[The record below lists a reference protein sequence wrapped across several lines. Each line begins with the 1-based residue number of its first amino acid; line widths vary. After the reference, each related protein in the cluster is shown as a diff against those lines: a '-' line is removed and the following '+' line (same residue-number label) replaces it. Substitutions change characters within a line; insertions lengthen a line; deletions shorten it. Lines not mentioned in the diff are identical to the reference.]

1 MKIVK
6 IIYTEETKFI
16 LDIMSTIDI
25 TVMSELYDISFHRQ
39 RKKGREI
46 MERYGTKNTPLIVF
60 EDENLQE
67 YGAIW
72 SESNPDW
79 KSEII
84 KKLTDV

>member
-6 IIYTEETKFI
+6 VIYSEETKFI
-16 LDIMSTIDI
+16 LDIVSQIDI
-25 TVMSELYDISFHRQ
+25 KHISEFYDVSFRKD
-39 RKKGREI
+39 RKKAKEI

-72 SESNPDW
+72 SESNPNW
-79 KSEII
+79 KNEII
-84 KKLTDV
+84 KKLTE

>member
-6 IIYTEETKFI
+6 IVYSEETKFI
-16 LDIMSTIDI
+16 LDIMSRINI
-25 TVMSELYDISFHRQ
+25 KHIAELYDVSFHKD
-39 RKKGREI
+39 KKKAREI
-46 MERYGTKNTPLIVF
+46 MERYGTKNIPLVVF

>member
-1 MKIVK
+1 
-6 IIYTEETKFI
+6 
-16 LDIMSTIDI
+16 
-25 TVMSELYDISFHRQ
+25 
-39 RKKGREI
+39 
-46 MERYGTKNTPLIVF
+46 MERYGTKNIPLVVF